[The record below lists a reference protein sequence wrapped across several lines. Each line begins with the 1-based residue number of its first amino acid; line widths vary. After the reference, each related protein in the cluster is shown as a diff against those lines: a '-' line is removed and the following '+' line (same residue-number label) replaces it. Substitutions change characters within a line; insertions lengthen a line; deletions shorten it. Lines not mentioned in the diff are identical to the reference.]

1 VTDLDNETI
10 LIDTSNDNSDFLQE
24 ALNEV
29 ELRAKER
36 QDPEWEW
43 RQHLIGAVFCRSS
56 KTKSERTALEPH
68 EGRHT
73 KRTTQTESTN
83 TSE

>member
-56 KTKSERTALEPH
+56 KTKSERAPPASGFKASRALSVEAH
-68 EGRHT
+68 E
-73 KRTTQTESTN
+73 S
-83 TSE
+83 